1 MLNAQQQAFVDF
13 VVNERDSVVCEAA
26 PGSGKSTTLR
36 AAVDGYIRAHPSAYV
51 LTTSYATKV
60 IDEHGVLSAIS
71 DVRGIHAMGR
81 SLLVSA
87 FPRMSKKVDEQKLA
101 RHVTR
106 AVADMRIGLQGRSF
120 AMIANTV
127 SLAKAALVYTA
138 PQAEQLVREH
148 GPWSKRV
155 APADIALLVLEVM
168 RRTATD
174 ESCFDFD
181 DMIWMPYVRG
191 LLRAAPMYNVVFF
204 DELQDASAAQ
214 GMLALSLG
222 HRFVGV
228 GDGQQ
233 HLYGWAG
240 ADPEIIGKI
249 VTARRART
257 MTLPVSYRCGR
268 RIVEA
273 ACAIFPDAVVAAPD
287 APEGDVVR
295 STGLLDLAEGQLR
308 AGDFV
313 ISRTNFAGLKAY
325 LQLTDAGTAVPVVME
340 GRAFQA
346 RLEAFADEA
355 GNDLVKHAAKSLSTS
370 EVQCIDILWRRAG
383 RTLDGYR
390 DLVRS
395 IFRREDR
402 AAIVLTVHQAK
413 GRGADGVHILQSSF
427 EARSDS
433 DSNSLSLRDL
443 KEAEDRQRLLYT
455 AITRAKTR
463 LTFVEDDQASLPPL
477 SLGPPDML
485 ATSFPGE
492 EADALAEIALSD
504 YYDLGKVGDR

>member
-1 MLNAQQQAFVDF
+1 MSDLNRHQQDFVDF

-36 AAVDGYIRAHPSAYV
+36 AAVDSYIRAHPSAYV
-51 LTTSYATKV
+51 LTTSYARKV
-60 IDEHGVLSAIS
+60 IDEHGVLSHIS

-81 SLLVSA
+81 AFLVHA

-106 AVADMRIGLQGRSF
+106 AVADMHLDLRGRSF
-120 AMIANTV
+120 AMVANTV

-138 PQAEQLVREH
+138 AQAEQLVREH
-148 GPWSKRV
+148 GPWSKNV
-155 APADIALLVLEVM
+155 SPADVALLVLEVM

-191 LLRAAPMYNVVFF
+191 LLRAGPTYNVVFF

-214 GMLALSLG
+214 GMLALCSG
-222 HRFVGV
+222 ARFVGV

-240 ADPEIIGKI
+240 ADPEIINKI
-249 VTARRART
+249 VSARGART
-257 MTLPVSYRCGR
+257 LTLPVSYRCGR

-273 ACAIFPDAVVAAPD
+273 ACAIFPDAIVAAPG
-287 APEGDVVR
+287 APDGDVVR

-308 AGDFV
+308 SGDF
-313 ISRTNFAGLKAY
+313 ILARTNFGALKAY
-325 LQLTDAGTAVPVVME
+325 LQLTDTGTTVPVVME
-340 GRAFQA
+340 GRAFQS

-355 GNDLVKHAAKSLSTS
+355 GKDLVKHAAKSLTTS
-370 EVQCIDILWRRAG
+370 EVQCIDVLWRRAG

-395 IFRREDR
+395 IFRREER

-427 EARSDS
+427 GSAGEPRS
-433 DSNSLSLRDL
+433 LKDL
-443 KEAEDRQRLLYT
+443 KQEEERQRLLYT

-463 LTFVEDDQASLPPL
+463 LTFIEDDTASLPPL
-477 SLGPPDML
+477 SLRPSDIL
-485 ATSFPGE
+485 TTSIEGE
-492 EADALAEIALSD
+492 HEDWILRSSSSEL
-504 YYDLGKVGDR
+504 